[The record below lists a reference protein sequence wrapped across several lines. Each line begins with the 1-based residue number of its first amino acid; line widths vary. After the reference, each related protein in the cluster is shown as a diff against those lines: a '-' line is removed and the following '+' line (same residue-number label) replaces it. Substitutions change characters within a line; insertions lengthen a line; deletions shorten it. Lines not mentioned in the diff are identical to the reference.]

1 MAWLKNKNRAMVH
14 RSMIFIW
21 IVCCGISCNQESEI
35 DSSWKGY
42 YLPIDLLSKA
52 DLMYEYR
59 YIGSQ
64 DSPFYWY
71 HQLDSDTILVSEQL
85 DPTGEIL
92 VENRERLLP
101 DGVIL
106 LQQTVTERDTITDQ
120 RVSTNFDIL
129 ADDLFSFEPLDSS
142 LVLTNEVLF
151 TSQVYP
157 GQNTTITKK
166 RQYIGD
172 TLVTFK
178 GETFPAI
185 QFSLEEHYDI
195 EEVGHLEFEVLGQ
208 ETYALG
214 LGLFASKKKLEGG
227 AEIAYILHN
236 YELVEKD

>member
-21 IVCCGISCNQESEI
+21 MVCCGISCNQESEI
-35 DSSWKGY
+35 NSSWKGY

-59 YIGSQ
+59 NIGSK

-71 HQLDSDTILVSEQL
+71 HQLVSDTILVSEQL

-101 DGVIL
+101 NGVIL
-106 LQQTVTERDTITDQ
+106 LQQTVTERDTVTDQ

-178 GETFPAI
+178 GETYPAI

-195 EEVGHLEFEVLGQ
+195 EEVGHLEFDVLGQ

-214 LGLFASKKKLEGG
+214 LGLFAFKKKLDGG
-227 AEIAYILHN
+227 AEVAYILHN